1 MSAIELKNE
10 IHKKIDTIDSLEELL
25 DLNISL
31 GWFMPDQLSYEEKK
45 IIQRLQQ
52 VPNDSKTNR
61 GIAQKVVM
69 ENARKWLR
77 K

>member
-1 MSAIELKNE
+1 
-10 IHKKIDTIDSLEELL
+10 
-25 DLNISL
+25 
-31 GWFMPDQLSYEEKK
+31 MPDQLSYEEKK